1 MSAKLRLLS
10 AMIGVGA
17 ILLSVGASAASR
29 QYIYV
34 TSSKEAR
41 YKYSVYADLYD
52 GKGNRVYHWQEKG
65 KKPGSSLRWNYTDGG
80 DGGWLHIW
88 IDPSPAQRASF
99 LTLPLGRNH
108 CYEITSPVIGSI
120 SMVRKKTC

>member
-1 MSAKLRLLS
+1 MSAKLRLLG

-17 ILLSVGASAASR
+17 LLASAGASAVSD
-29 QYIYV
+29 QYISV
-34 TSSKEAR
+34 TSSKEAK

-52 GKGNRVYHWQEKG
+52 GQGNFVYHWQNTG

-99 LTLPLGRNH
+99 LTLPLGVNH
-108 CYEITSPVIGSI
+108 CYEITAPVVGTI
-120 SMVRKKTC
+120 SMVNEKPC